1 MALAEPSTTTSVTT
15 QPQPTHIS
23 TISAANTGIPPHND
37 LRSSLTAINDL
48 RFFLA
53 TAPVNWQENQ
63 VIRRYFLNDTL
74 GFVSCVCWN
83 KLFYIT
89 GTDIVKVCLYIM
101 LNFGREI
108 HHKKKFEEGIFS
120 DLRNLKCGVDAVLE
134 QPKSDFLA
142 FLFKNMCLKT
152 QKKQKVFFWFS
163 VPHEKLFSDAL
174 ERDLKRETLHQT
186 CCTTAV
192 GVPATSFRF
201 DFTSSMPLHEQL
213 DQFFRQLE
221 RSLEKEPA
229 EQRRSSVAAAAAH
242 TSQPPRVEEP
252 IDDIRN
258 EQESNLDDDD
268 EYDDP
273 TEQVLPSN
281 NHSNAASHSAAYEA
295 AVEPEIRPQ
304 VLVVEKQNGST
315 SGELLPDRETQ
326 NRSRRSLLD
335 DRASQ
340 PGEEDFPLDYFPVS
354 IEYPGRSQTP
364 AQAVPQPQQPVAL
377 PLPPEFA
384 AQFQQGYGAP
394 LAQAYPAIL
403 SPSLSVPL
411 ATTLAVPQPVPQPQ
425 AQYEGFQEDGM
436 TNGEFYEAS
445 RRGAFSPLPVQREEN
460 TNPDASASGNASGNG
475 NGAAGDDIQY
485 EVRGP
490 LPTLPPSRSGTSLAG
505 GAPAGLA
512 GAGGPPAGVYGNPL
526 YSSFFF
532 PQPYTS
538 ASQEFANYDGAGNY
552 FPEDYVP
559 YSEAPVLPSEA
570 LQPGQPQPVVQPQ
583 PIAQPQPQPVPL
595 SHSSHSSHS
604 SLALDPARAG
614 AGSTFSRPST
624 SAAASYGSSRGH
636 SRASSIT
643 AQKRVGKPQRFTPG
657 HQRQFSHDRL
667 AQYVDGRGQFPQAN
681 GNGSANANGMSSE
694 TSQDESFG
702 DM

>member
-1 MALAEPSTTTSVTT
+1 MMPLEISTEPTAPYASSRRPSDNSASEITS
-15 QPQPTHIS
+15 THIS
-23 TISAANTGIPPHND
+23 TISAAANTGTPPHND

-74 GFVSCVCWN
+74 GFVSCICWN

-89 GTDIVKVCLYIM
+89 GTDIVKVCLYLT

-134 QPKSDFLA
+134 QPKSEFLA

-174 ERDLKRETLHQT
+174 ERDLKRETLHQA
-186 CCTTAV
+186 CCTKAV

-213 DQFFRQLE
+213 NQFFRRLE
-221 RSLEKEPA
+221 QSLESEQQQVPKDKESGKL
-229 EQRRSSVAAAAAH
+229 E
-242 TSQPPRVEEP
+242 EEP
-252 IDDIRN
+252 LDDDD
-258 EQESNLDDDD
+258 DDDD

-273 TEQVLPSN
+273 TEQVLPSE
-281 NHSNAASHSAAYEA
+281 HPLHTAM
-295 AVEPEIRPQ
+295 PEIRPQ
-304 VLVVEKQNGST
+304 VLVVEKQQH
-315 SGELLPDRETQ
+315 EDAQLPDRETQ

-335 DRASQ
+335 DNGTSH

-354 IEYPGRSQTP
+354 IEYPGQ
-364 AQAVPQPQQPVAL
+364 QPQPVAMPQPVAL

-394 LAQAYPAIL
+394 LAQAFPAML
-403 SPSLSVPL
+403 SPV
-411 ATTLAVPQPVPQPQ
+411 PVPVAAPAAEVLQPETDIPEP
-425 AQYEGFQEDGM
+425 ARM
-436 TNGEFYEAS
+436 TNRVFYEAS
-445 RRGAFSPLPVQREEN
+445 RRVVSGGSGSGSGIAAGAFSPLPVHRG
-460 TNPDASASGNASGNG
+460 DADT
-475 NGAAGDDIQY
+475 DDIQY
-485 EVRGP
+485 EVRDTRDTRDTRSAPAPAPAPAPVP
-490 LPTLPPSRSGTSLAG
+490 LPQN
-505 GAPAGLA
+505 
-512 GAGGPPAGVYGNPL
+512 AGVYGNPL

-538 ASQEFANYDGAGNY
+538 ASQEFANYDGSGNY

-559 YSEAPVLPSEA
+559 YGGEAPVLPPEA
-570 LQPGQPQPVVQPQ
+570 LQPQPQAVPAP
-583 PIAQPQPQPVPL
+583 PPLAQTV
-595 SHSSHSSHS
+595 
-604 SLALDPARAG
+604 ALDPARG
-614 AGSTFSRPST
+614 SSGSTFSRPAT
-624 SAAASYGSSRGH
+624 SAATPYGH

-643 AQKRVGKPQRFTPG
+643 AQKRVGKPQRYTPG
-657 HQRQFSHDRL
+657 HQRQFSRDRL
-667 AQYVDGRGQFPQAN
+667 AQYVDGRGAGQAP
-681 GNGSANANGMSSE
+681 GQSSE
-694 TSQDESFG
+694 TSQDDSFG
-702 DM
+702 DL